1 MMKKIVVAVITLSL
15 IVSYAILPIDT
26 SAKTIREFEAE
37 VAKYTSEL
45 EAKKNKVAKNDKEVA
60 QIKEKIKSIE
70 GQIVKAEQDI
80 KNLQKEI
87 DESNKK
93 IKEKKAESKK
103 IMEYYQISNG
113 ENVYLEYAFGARSI
127 TDMIYRMSVVE
138 QLTEYNDKVMKELDQ
153 LIKRNEQSQKNLASK
168 KEELGKLRKDLDSEK
183 EKINA
188 DTASLKAAMPGLE
201 EQIKAAKQQIQDLK
215 RMGCGA
221 NESVASCTSRYYARF
236 VPQASSGNYSGGGGA
251 ISVPSANGFYRP
263 IEYGYLTQGY
273 KGTAH
278 MGVDISSSNKTITIY
293 PIASGQI
300 SAKYYDAYGALVLKV
315 RHNVGGRIIYS
326 TYAHLSNWYVSV
338 GQNVSAATPIGA
350 MGNSGYSTGPH
361 LHLELTS
368 CDWKSAGGG
377 CTWAQYQRSTM
388 NPASYVSFPS
398 SWSNR

>member
-1 MMKKIVVAVITLSL
+1 MMKKTIVGVITLSL
-15 IVSYAILPIDT
+15 IVSYTILPIDT
-26 SAKTIREFEAE
+26 SAKTIKQFEAE
-37 VAKYTSEL
+37 VAKYTAEL

-60 QIKEKIKSIE
+60 EIKNKIKSIE
-70 GQIVKAEQDI
+70 GQITKAEQDI

-113 ENVYLEYAFGARSI
+113 ENVYLEYAFGATSI

-153 LIKRNEQSQKNLASK
+153 LIKRNEQSQKTLASK
-168 KEELGKLRKDLDSEK
+168 KDELGKLRKDLNSEK

-201 EQIKAAKQQIQDLK
+201 EQIKAAKQQIQDLR
-215 RMGCGA
+215 RMGCGP
-221 NESVASCTSRYYARF
+221 NESVQSCTARYYSRF
-236 VPQASSGNYSGGGGA
+236 VPQASSGSYGGGGGA
-251 ISVPSANGFYRP
+251 ISTPSANGFYRP

-273 KGTAH
+273 RGMSH

-293 PIASGQI
+293 PIAAGQI

-326 TYAHLSNWYVSV
+326 TYAHLSSWSVSV
-338 GQNVSAATPIGA
+338 GQNVSAATPIGR

-388 NPASYVSFPS
+388 NPASYVSLPS

>member
-1 MMKKIVVAVITLSL
+1 MMKKVVVIVIVLSL
-15 IVSYAILPIDT
+15 IVSYTILPIDT

-60 QIKEKIKSIE
+60 TIKEKIKSIE
-70 GQIVKAEQDI
+70 GQITKAEQDI

-113 ENVYLEYAFGARSI
+113 ENVYLEYAFGATSI

-168 KEELGKLRKDLDSEK
+168 KEELGKLKKDLNSEK

-215 RMGCGA
+215 RMGCGT
-221 NESVASCTSRYYARF
+221 NESVQSCTARYYARF
-236 VPQASSGNYSGGGGA
+236 VPQASSGSYSGGGGA
-251 ISVPSANGFYRP
+251 ISTPSANGFYRP

-273 KGTAH
+273 RGSAH

-293 PIASGQI
+293 PIASGQV
-300 SAKYYDAYGALVLKV
+300 SAKYYDYYGALVLKI

-326 TYAHLSNWYVSV
+326 TYAHLSSWSVSV
-338 GQNVSAATPIGA
+338 GQNVSAATPIGR
-350 MGNSGYSTGPH
+350 MGSTGYSTGPH
-361 LHLELTS
+361 LHLEVTS